1 LGERTRIGLAVLGA
15 ALALGGLGD
24 MLLRKTPWG
33 INLPLSVAALA
44 VCAVGLSRLQDQR
57 PVGEGRWLVAVAVLF
72 AGGVALRDSPVVV
85 VLDVSMTVL
94 ALSLAAL
101 RGRSGAL
108 RQAGVS
114 EYVIGTAYAGAMTVA
129 GVIPAAVR
137 DIRWRE
143 VAPGEWQG
151 QALAVA
157 RGGLIATP
165 LLLIFGTL
173 LVAADAVF
181 EDLVFGLFEL
191 DPGFLGHLFL
201 TLFVA
206 WATAGFLTFGLLGRE
221 TRELGF
227 RRPEAISLGIVEV
240 GVALGLLNVLFLAFV
255 AVQAGYLFGG
265 AGRVVATAGLTY
277 AEYARRGFF
286 ELVAVTA
293 LVIPVLLLA
302 DWLLRVG
309 SPFQRRVFC
318 ALSGTTVALLSAIVA
333 SALYRMYL
341 YQQEF
346 GLTVSRVCATAFMVW
361 LAFVLLW
368 FALTV
373 LRGERDR
380 FAFGTL
386 VAGFATAVLLNAVSP
401 DALVARV
408 NIERLEAGE
417 RFDPYYLAALS
428 ADAVPVLV
436 ESFPDVGETHPYQ
449 VYAGGGDKEPTAHRG
464 PTLQQVVE
472 RRWKRGPEDWRS
484 WNLAR
489 IRAERLVE
497 NAPGSGR

>member
-1 LGERTRIGLAVLGA
+1 
-15 ALALGGLGD
+15 
-24 MLLRKTPWG
+24 
-33 INLPLSVAALA
+33 
-44 VCAVGLSRLQDQR
+44 
-57 PVGEGRWLVAVAVLF
+57 
-72 AGGVALRDSPVVV
+72 
-85 VLDVSMTVL
+85 
-94 ALSLAAL
+94 
-101 RGRSGAL
+101 
-108 RQAGVS
+108 
-114 EYVIGTAYAGAMTVA
+114 
-129 GVIPAAVR
+129 
-137 DIRWRE
+137 
-143 VAPGEWQG
+143 
-151 QALAVA
+151 
-157 RGGLIATP
+157 
-165 LLLIFGTL
+165 
-173 LVAADAVF
+173 
-181 EDLVFGLFEL
+181 
-191 DPGFLGHLFL
+191 
-201 TLFVA
+201 
-206 WATAGFLTFGLLGRE
+206 
-221 TRELGF
+221 
-227 RRPEAISLGIVEV
+227 
-240 GVALGLLNVLFLAFV
+240 
-255 AVQAGYLFGG
+255 
-265 AGRVVATAGLTY
+265 
-277 AEYARRGFF
+277 
-286 ELVAVTA
+286 
-293 LVIPVLLLA
+293 
-302 DWLLRVG
+302 
-309 SPFQRRVFC
+309 
-318 ALSGTTVALLSAIVA
+318 
-333 SALYRMYL
+333 MYL

-417 RFDPYYLAALS
+417 RFDPYYLTALS